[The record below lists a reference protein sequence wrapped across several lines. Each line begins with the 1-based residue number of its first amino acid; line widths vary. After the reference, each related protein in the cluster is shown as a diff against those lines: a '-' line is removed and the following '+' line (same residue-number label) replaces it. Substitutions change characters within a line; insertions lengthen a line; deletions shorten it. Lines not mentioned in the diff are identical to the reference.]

1 MDNIAIS
8 LPWDKKKIV
17 QTTLGQT
24 VVYGELW
31 KTY

>member
-8 LPWDKKKIV
+8 LPWDKKIV